1 MARTA
6 FCLQNSMTK
15 RRIHRLRRLP
25 EACPTFGRVTDP
37 KLRARRTATHTHTHT
52 HERAR
57 SHRNAKNAEAKLEPI
72 RHHEINIL

>member
-37 KLRARRTATHTHTHT
+37 KLRARRTATLTHTHMSVHVHT
-52 HERAR
+52 GMQKTQKQ
-57 SHRNAKNAEAKLEPI
+57 SWNL
-72 RHHEINIL
+72 